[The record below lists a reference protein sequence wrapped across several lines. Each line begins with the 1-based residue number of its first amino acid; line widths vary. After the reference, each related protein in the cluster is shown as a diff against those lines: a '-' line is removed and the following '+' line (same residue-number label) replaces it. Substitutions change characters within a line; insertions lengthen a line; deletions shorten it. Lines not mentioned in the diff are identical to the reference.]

1 MSNALPTR
9 ACKHCGEQVAWVR
22 TTNGNAMPLDPQPDA
37 AGIVFVSITNG
48 SIVARVGKRG
58 ETLDGVRYTAHFAT
72 CSVLN
77 KHRTT
82 APNVPH
88 HQPRP
93 SSSRALSSD
102 HTRERQRHDPA
113 DAHPR

>member
-1 MSNALPTR
+1 MNDRLPTR

-22 TTNGNAMPLDPQPDA
+22 TTTGNAMPLDPQRDP

-48 SIVARVGKRG
+48 SVVARVGKRG

-77 KHRTT
+77 KHRATT
-82 APNVPH
+82 PKRVVQPPAPPEFE
-88 HQPRP
+88 QGT
-93 SSSRALSSD
+93 LI
-102 HTRERQRHDPA
+102 
-113 DAHPR
+113 